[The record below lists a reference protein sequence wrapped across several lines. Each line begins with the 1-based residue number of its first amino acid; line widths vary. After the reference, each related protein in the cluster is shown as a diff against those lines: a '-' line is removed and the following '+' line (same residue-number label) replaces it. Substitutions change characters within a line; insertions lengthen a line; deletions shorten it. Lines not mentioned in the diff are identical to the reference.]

1 MKSKSV
7 ASILRHVASKLPS
20 ADVNDAAPVETA
32 EKETKRSRKARHA
45 GNDDELPDDS
55 RIPGTSANEEEKLE
69 MLYETIA
76 WPLGRKFGHPYDAFK
91 LALTCV
97 KWSVCAVMTM
107 LTDMASQG
115 AGLGVQPA
123 GDADPTLDDTDPHEH
138 HCEAIDAPAHQNS
151 CRYRVDVLYAR
162 RHRRD
167 QESLAR
173 RGEGEH

>member
-1 MKSKSV
+1 MRGALHEVKKCRLYPPPRRLQ
-7 ASILRHVASKLPS
+7 APLRRRQGGPT
-20 ADVNDAAPVETA
+20 VETA

-97 KWSVCAVMTM
+97 KWAVCAVMIM

-138 HCEAIDAPAHQNS
+138 HCEAIDAPAHQNP
-151 CRYRVDVLYAR
+151 C
-162 RHRRD
+162 
-167 QESLAR
+167 
-173 RGEGEH
+173 